1 MIGRACTKMG
11 YCKSGSLKLALTMC
25 TFLGYY
31 RECVHKC
38 GISRNTD
45 HFDVH
50 IFGYNGNGVHRYG
63 IFLKGVHR
71 CGISNGGYCECSVIL
86 GLFEGVCTNLGF
98 QGVRVH
104 KSGIASGKSKYY
116 RGR

>member
-1 MIGRACTKMG
+1 MCTNVG
-11 YCKSGSLKLALTMC
+11 FRETLTILMC
-25 TFLGYY
+25 TFL
-31 RECVHKC
+31 
-38 GISRNTD
+38 
-45 HFDVH
+45 
-50 IFGYNGNGVHRYG
+50 GYNGNGVHRYG

-104 KSGIASGKSKYY
+104 KSGIASFLRLACKQGMETVN
-116 RGR
+116 GQ